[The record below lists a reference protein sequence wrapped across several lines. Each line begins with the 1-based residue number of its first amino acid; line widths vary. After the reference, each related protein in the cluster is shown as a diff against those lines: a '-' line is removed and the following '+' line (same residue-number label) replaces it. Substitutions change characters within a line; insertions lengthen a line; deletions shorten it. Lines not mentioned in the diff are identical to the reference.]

1 MGYRKFVNRRSAA
14 HKAPTA
20 GGNTLTHYHRA
31 KDLEFESARAN
42 LLFDAALGYAPAV
55 GANVDIIRTWRREPQ
70 NTPSIKG
77 YLVRPITLS

>member
-20 GGNTLTHYHRA
+20 GGNTLTNYHRE

-42 LLFDAALGYAPAV
+42 LLFDAVLGYAPAV
-55 GANVDIIRTWRREPQ
+55 GANRIRMRAYDRCAPWGGAHEETF
-70 NTPSIKG
+70 KG
-77 YLVRPITLS
+77 YGT